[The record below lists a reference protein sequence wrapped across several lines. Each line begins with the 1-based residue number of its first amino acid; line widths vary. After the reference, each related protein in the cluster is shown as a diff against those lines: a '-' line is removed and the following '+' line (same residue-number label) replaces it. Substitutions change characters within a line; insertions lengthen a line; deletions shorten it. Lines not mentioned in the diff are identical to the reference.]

1 MQHAKAIDPE
11 NPRVIIYGDSKVANG
26 TAIFLQLVITIVT
39 SIFPG
44 LILLLLF
51 HIKRTSV
58 RIYIT
63 IGLAAVL
70 GIILR
75 GFTNAKMKE
84 IFVATAAY
92 VTRCP
97 SHIRLLTIFRFAAVE
112 GVFISTTKQNYSRG

>member
-11 NPRVIIYGDSKVANG
+11 NPRVIINGDSKVANG

-44 LILLLLF
+44 LILLWLF
-51 HIKRTSV
+51 HTKRTSF

-63 IGLAAVL
+63 IGLAAIL

-75 GFTNAKMKE
+75 GLANAKMKE
-84 IFVATAAY
+84 IFIATAAY

-97 SHIRLLTIFRFAAVE
+97 SHIRLLTIFRFTAVE
-112 GVFISTTKQNYSRG
+112 GVFIGTAKENYSSG